1 MNKSDLID
9 QIAKET
15 NLTQKKVGE
24 VLDAILETILEVVKE
39 KGSITFT
46 NFGKFEK
53 RIRKE
58 RKGVNPK
65 TGDLILIP
73 PKEIFI
79 FKPSKNIFKINNG

>member
-1 MNKSDLID
+1 MTKSDLIE

-15 NLTQKKVGE
+15 NLTQKKVSE

-39 KGSITFT
+39 NGSITFT

-79 FKPSKNIFKINNG
+79 FKPSKNIFKTTE

>member
-1 MNKSDLID
+1 MNKSDLIA

-15 NLTQKKVGE
+15 NLTQKRVGE
-24 VLDAILETILEVVKE
+24 ILDALLETIIEVVKE
-39 KGSITFT
+39 EGSLTFT

-53 RIRKE
+53 RLRKE

-73 PKEIFI
+73 PKEVFI
-79 FKPSKNIFKINNG
+79 FKPSKNIFKAE

>member
-1 MNKSDLID
+1 MNKNDLIA

-15 NLTQKKVGE
+15 NLTQKRVGE
-24 VLDAILETILEVVKE
+24 IIDAILTSIVEVVKE
-39 KGSITFT
+39 EGSITFT

-53 RIRKE
+53 RVRKE

-73 PKEIFI
+73 PKEVFV
-79 FKPSKNIFKINNG
+79 FKPSKNIF

>member
-1 MNKSDLID
+1 MTKSDLIE

-46 NFGKFEK
+46 NFGRFEK

-58 RKGVNPK
+58 RRGINPK

-73 PKEIFI
+73 PKEIFA
-79 FKPSKNIFKINNG
+79 FKPSKNIFRTNE

>member
-1 MNKSDLID
+1 MNKSELIA

-15 NLTQKKVGE
+15 NLTQKRVGE
-24 VLDAILETILEVVKE
+24 LLDALLETIIEVVKE
-39 KGSITFT
+39 EGSLTFT

-53 RIRKE
+53 RLRKE

-73 PKEIFI
+73 PKEVFI
-79 FKPSKNIFKINNG
+79 FKPSKNIFKAE

>member
-1 MNKSDLID
+1 MNKSELIV

-15 NLTQKKVGE
+15 NLTQKRVGE
-24 VLDAILETILEVVKE
+24 IVDALLETIIEVVKE
-39 KGSITFT
+39 EGSLTFT

-53 RIRKE
+53 KLRKE

-73 PKEIFI
+73 PKEVFI
-79 FKPSKNIFKINNG
+79 FKPSKNIFKAE

>member
-1 MNKSDLID
+1 MNKSELIA

-15 NLTQKKVGE
+15 NLTQKRVGE
-24 VLDAILETILEVVKE
+24 ILDALLETIIEVVKE
-39 KGSITFT
+39 EGSLTFT

-53 RIRKE
+53 RLRKE

-73 PKEIFI
+73 PKEVFI
-79 FKPSKNIFKINNG
+79 FKPSKNIFKAE

>member
-1 MNKSDLID
+1 MNKSDLIA

-15 NLTQKKVGE
+15 NLTQKRVGE
-24 VLDAILETILEVVKE
+24 ILDAILESIIEVVKE
-39 KGSITFT
+39 SGSITFT

-53 RIRKE
+53 RLRKE

-73 PKEIFI
+73 PKEVFI
-79 FKPSKNIFKINNG
+79 FKPSKNIFKTE

>member
-1 MNKSDLID
+1 MNKSELIA

-15 NLTQKKVGE
+15 NLTQKRVGE
-24 VLDAILETILEVVKE
+24 IVDALLETIIEVVKE
-39 KGSITFT
+39 EGSLTFT

-53 RIRKE
+53 RLRKE

-73 PKEIFI
+73 PKEVFI
-79 FKPSKNIFKINNG
+79 FKPSKNIFKAE